1 MSDSKKS
8 EILSTQVRQVMS
20 GEKFQRDQEMQTS
33 IERYDEV
40 EQPIIL
46 SNRDSQGS
54 CIKYQVFA
62 GQTCR
67 SDEFQRTELNLK
79 GIKDLA
85 GSY

>member
-8 EILSTQVRQVMS
+8 EILSTQVKQVMMS
-20 GEKFQRDQEMQTS
+20 GEKYREQEMQTS
-33 IERYDEV
+33 IE
-40 EQPIIL
+40 QPIML
-46 SNRDSQGS
+46 SNRYSENES
-54 CIKYQVFA
+54 IKYQVFNA

-67 SDEFQRTELNLK
+67 SDEFQRTEMNLK

>member
-8 EILSTQVRQVMS
+8 EILSTQVKQVMMS
-20 GEKFQRDQEMQTS
+20 GEKYRDQEMQTS
-33 IERYDEV
+33 IE
-40 EQPIIL
+40 QPIVL
-46 SNRDSQGS
+46 SNRYSENES
-54 CIKYQVFA
+54 IKYQVFIA

-67 SDEFQRTELNLK
+67 SDEFQRTEMNLK

>member
-8 EILSTQVRQVMS
+8 EILSTQVKQVMMS
-20 GEKFQRDQEMQTS
+20 GEKYRDQEMQTS
-33 IERYDEV
+33 IE
-40 EQPIIL
+40 QPIVL
-46 SNRDSQGS
+46 SNRYSENES
-54 CIKYQVFA
+54 IKYQVFA

-67 SDEFQRTELNLK
+67 SDEFQRTEMNLK

>member
-8 EILSTQVRQVMS
+8 EILSTQVKQVMMS
-20 GEKFQRDQEMQTS
+20 GEKYRDQEMQTS
-33 IERYDEV
+33 IE
-40 EQPIIL
+40 QPIVL
-46 SNRDSQGS
+46 SNRYSENES
-54 CIKYQVFA
+54 IKYQVFNA

-67 SDEFQRTELNLK
+67 SDEFQRTEMNLK

>member
-8 EILSTQVRQVMS
+8 EVLSSQVQKVMS
-20 GEKFQRDQEMQTS
+20 GEKVTRDQQMQTS
-33 IERYDEV
+33 IQEEATDRYSE
-40 EQPIIL
+40 
-46 SNRDSQGS
+46 GS
-54 CIKYQVFA
+54 CIKYQVYEA

>member
-1 MSDSKKS
+1 
-8 EILSTQVRQVMS
+8 VMS
-20 GEKFQRDQEMQTS
+20 GEKQQFKRDQEMQTS
-33 IERYDEV
+33 VERQLE
-40 EQPIIL
+40 EPIAL
-46 SNRDSQGS
+46 SNRYSEGS